1 MKTGPNTSDVSGP
14 NSLDPGRAVGH
25 ESFSYSAGLVS
36 DCPETWWENR
46 KLELGSVLLTR
57 SFSPP
62 RHTFALSHVCFP
74 RLGNRIIKQLR
85 PESPALR
92 MITQ

>member
-1 MKTGPNTSDVSGP
+1 MKTGPNTSDVSRP
-14 NSLDPGRAVGH
+14 NSLDPGRAVGND
-25 ESFSYSAGLVS
+25 SFSYSTGLVS

-46 KLELGSVLLTR
+46 KLELGSVLTR